1 MEGSTAHWNLS
12 TTEKLLETTKVSL
25 SYPNDLFFHSLI
37 LLEQSA
43 TDISIPDI
51 FDEVVQLDNANIMG
65 GCESKSWDNHSVF
78 VKESICCK
86 PYIITSVIL
95 LQISV

>member
-51 FDEVVQLDNANIMG
+51 FDEVVHLGNANIMG

-78 VKESICCK
+78 VK
-86 PYIITSVIL
+86 
-95 LQISV
+95 